1 LGGFKNFLVAI
12 KGKAWYANN
21 QSRHVKAGMADCAL
35 MSQTDIQLL
44 IDILPPAIQTCLKTH
59 DLTEWIE
66 LVMDLGRVP
75 EARFSGESGKQT
87 VDLGKT
93 TVFQEDLDYVV
104 SRLSYFSNDNR
115 AGIPRTL
122 HRISCL
128 RNRQGDI
135 IGLTCRVGKVVTGTI
150 ECIQDLVTSGKS
162 LLLLGRPGVGKTTKL
177 REIARLLAE
186 TRRVVIVDTANEIAG
201 DGDIPHPAVGRA
213 RRLQVPSP
221 ELQKAVMIEAVQNHT
236 PEVIVV
242 DEIGTED
249 EAMAA
254 RTIAERG
261 VVLIATAHGSRLE
274 NIVKNPMLC
283 DLVGGVQTVTLGD
296 DEAKRRLSQKTILER
311 EKKPTFDVVIEI
323 RDRYSMAIYP
333 DVAQAVDSL
342 LDGKTQLFPEV
353 RRLDPETGEFRT
365 VQTDMSHVPVLDKV
379 AEQFEAEPHDR
390 DSAPIPVDSKEFRLF
405 LYGIGKGMVDRILER
420 LNLHHVRVTKNI
432 HDANAVVALKL
443 NARPGSKVMQLAKD
457 YEVPTFL
464 AKANTMPL
472 IQRAIREA
480 LEANGDESAS
490 QVEASGL
497 PLRAVS
503 SAPAVKAITPSA
515 NGDTPFTPFED
526 EKELALKEAL
536 DAIEQVKKTDRAVE
550 LAPRRAFLRR
560 LQHQLIEE
568 NQLLSFSVGDE
579 PNRRLRIAPPVDEP
593 A

>member
-1 LGGFKNFLVAI
+1 M
-12 KGKAWYANN
+12 
-21 QSRHVKAGMADCAL
+21 GMPPSNLQGDA
-35 MSQTDIQLL
+35 QLL
-44 IDILPPAIQTCLKTH
+44 IDILPLAIQQ
-59 DLTEWIE
+59 DLQQHELTDWIE

-75 EARFSGESGKQT
+75 EARFSGRPT

-93 TVFQEDLDYVV
+93 PVVADDLAYVV

-135 IGLTCRVGKVVTGTI
+135 IGLTCRVGKAVTGTI
-150 ECIQDLVTSGKS
+150 ECIKDLVTSGKS

-177 REIARLLAE
+177 REIAKLLAE
-186 TRRVVIVDTANEIAG
+186 TQRVVIVDTANEIAG

-213 RRLQVPSP
+213 RRIQVASP
-221 ELQKAVMIEAVQNHT
+221 ELQKSVMIEAVQNHT

-249 EAMAA
+249 EALAA

-261 VVLIATAHGSRLE
+261 VVLVATAHGSALE
-274 NIVKNPMLC
+274 NIVKNPMLS

-296 DEAKRRLSQKTILER
+296 EEAKRRLSQKTILER

-353 RRLDPETGEFRT
+353 RRVDPNTGEFRT
-365 VQTDMSHVPVLDKV
+365 VQTDMTHVAV
-379 AEQFEAEPHDR
+379 AQQVVEQYESAPHDR
-390 DSAPIPVDSKEFRLF
+390 DLAPIPVDKTEFRLY
-405 LYGIGKGMVDRILER
+405 LYGIGKGIVDRILER
-420 LNLHHVRVTKNI
+420 LNLHHVRCTKNI
-432 HDANAVVALKL
+432 HDAHAVVALKI
-443 NARPGSKVMQLAKD
+443 NARPGSKIMQLAQD

-472 IQRAIREA
+472 IQRAIKDA
-480 LEANGDESAS
+480 LEAAGQEI
-490 QVEASGL
+490 L
-497 PLRAVS
+497 
-503 SAPAVKAITPSA
+503 PSA
-515 NGDTPFTPFED
+515 AGDDDAGDDDAEAGDTAPNAPVNAAAPRFPRARDARDGGGGAGRPAQSRPLAAGDDGQQAFVPFED
-526 EKELALKEAL
+526 EKDLALKEAKE
-536 DAIEQVKKTDRAVE
+536 AVEQVQKTDRAVE

-568 NQLLSFSVGDE
+568 HQLMSFSVGDE
-579 PNRRLRIAPPVDEP
+579 PNRRLRIVPPVDE

>member
-1 LGGFKNFLVAI
+1 
-12 KGKAWYANN
+12 
-21 QSRHVKAGMADCAL
+21 
-35 MSQTDIQLL
+35 
-44 IDILPPAIQTCLKTH
+44 
-59 DLTEWIE
+59 
-66 LVMDLGRVP
+66 
-75 EARFSGESGKQT
+75 
-87 VDLGKT
+87 
-93 TVFQEDLDYVV
+93 
-104 SRLSYFSNDNR
+104 
-115 AGIPRTL
+115 
-122 HRISCL
+122 
-128 RNRQGDI
+128 
-135 IGLTCRVGKVVTGTI
+135 
-150 ECIQDLVTSGKS
+150 LVTSGKS

-213 RRLQVPSP
+213 RRLQVAAP

-249 EAMAA
+249 EALAA

-296 DEAKRRLSQKTILER
+296 DEAKRRLSQKTVLER

-353 RRLDPETGEFRT
+353 RRIDPDTGEVRT
-365 VQTDMSHVPVLDKV
+365 VQTDITRVPVLDKV
-379 AEQFEAEPHDR
+379 AEQYEAEPHDR
-390 DSAPIPVDSKEFRLF
+390 DSAPIPVDSKEFRVF
-405 LYGIGKGMVDRILER
+405 LYGIGKGIVDRILER

-443 NARPGSKVMQLAKD
+443 NARPGSKIMQLAKD
-457 YEVPTFL
+457 YEVPTYL

-480 LEANGDESAS
+480 LEASGDESVPAPRPAPPSRPVDREVSGAS
-490 QVEASGL
+490 NVE
-497 PLRAVS
+497 R
-503 SAPAVKAITPSA
+503 SAPDNAPA
-515 NGDTPFTPFED
+515 FTPFED

-550 LAPRRAFLRR
+550 LTPRRAFLRR

-568 NQLLSFSVGDE
+568 NQLMSFSVGDE
-579 PNRRLRIAPPVDEP
+579 PNRRLRIAPPVDE